1 MNNMAIQRSVSLE
14 KFLRVLVSG
23 AFWNI
28 FSKVK
33 DKFPTINKEAQPS
46 LWILE
51 TVFTNMSVLLSLIY
65 WVTGSWVR
73 PGAEQG
79 LQYGHV

>member
-1 MNNMAIQRSVSLE
+1 MNNMEIQRSVSLE

-23 AFWNI
+23 AFWSV

-46 LWILE
+46 L
-51 TVFTNMSVLLSLIY
+51 
-65 WVTGSWVR
+65 
-73 PGAEQG
+73 
-79 LQYGHV
+79 